1 MRKLPNLVIA
11 ALILAS
17 CTKDSS
23 QIPTRNPINEPPSI
37 RILDK
42 SAADLYY
49 PLDQISV
56 SVRMTDL
63 DLVAVASWEAV
74 GAALACGPNQY
85 FQEFKPMLY
94 EFDMHFSFT
103 IPPGFPGTHILRIY
117 GVDVAG
123 NIATVDIPYTVSY

>member
-1 MRKLPNLVIA
+1 MRKPVNLVFA
-11 ALILAS
+11 LLILAS

-23 QIPTRNPINEPPSI
+23 QLPTRNPINEPPTI
-37 RILDK
+37 KILDQT
-42 SAADLYY
+42 AADLYY
-49 PLDQISV
+49 PLDQINV

-94 EFDMHFSFT
+94 EFNMQFSFT
-103 IPPGFPGTHILRIY
+103 IPPGFPGSHILRIY

-123 NIATVDIPYTVSY
+123 NIATADIPYTVAY